1 MSAQGAS
8 NNEAAAPR
16 PDKGTLLTLDR
27 NFMAAERTLMAWI
40 RTSLSLISFGFTVG
54 KFFDYLA
61 AEKGRPMRGFVVRML
76 GPDGIGMALVALG
89 TFALLFALIDHRGTL
104 KRLQGEGLE
113 KRRTPTIFVATILCF
128 LGISAILSLVL

>member
-1 MSAQGAS
+1 MSAQGES
-8 NNEAAAPR
+8 NNRTAAPQ

-89 TFALLFALIDHRGTL
+89 TFALLFALIDHRGTI

-128 LGISAILSLVL
+128 LGISAILSLAL

>member
-1 MSAQGAS
+1 MSAQGEA

-16 PDKGTLLTLDR
+16 PGQGTMLTLDR

-61 AEKGRPMRGFVVRML
+61 AEKGKPIRGFIARML
-76 GPDGIGMALVALG
+76 GPDGIGIALVALG
-89 TFALLFALIDHRGTL
+89 TFALLFALVDHRGTI
-104 KRLQGEGLE
+104 KRLRGEGFQA
-113 KRRTPTIFVATILCF
+113 RRTPAIVVATILVV
-128 LGISAILSLVL
+128 LGISAILSLAL

>member
-8 NNEAAAPR
+8 NNEAAAPQ

-27 NFMAAERTLMAWI
+27 NCMAAERTLMAWI

-89 TFALLFALIDHRGTL
+89 TFALLFALIDHRGTI

-128 LGISAILSLVL
+128 LGISAILSLAL

>member
-104 KRLQGEGLE
+104 RRLQGEGLE
-113 KRRTPTIFVATILCF
+113 KRRTPAIFVATILVF
-128 LGISAILSLVL
+128 LGISAILSLAL

>member
-61 AEKGRPMRGFVVRML
+61 AEKGRPVRGFIVRIL

-104 KRLQGEGLE
+104 RRLQGEGLE
-113 KRRTPTIFVATILCF
+113 KRRNVAAVVATILCF
-128 LGISAILSLVL
+128 LGISAILSLAL

>member
-16 PDKGTLLTLDR
+16 PDKGAMLTLDR

-61 AEKGRPMRGFVVRML
+61 AEKGRPIRGLLVRML
-76 GPDGIGMALVALG
+76 GPDGIGIALVALG

-104 KRLQGEGLE
+104 RRLQGEGLE
-113 KRRTPTIFVATILCF
+113 KRRTPAIFVATILVF
-128 LGISAILSLVL
+128 LGISAILSLAL